1 MERRDARL
9 SNGRFAP
16 KSRPI
21 GRQKGTPNKTTR
33 AIKEFLAQLVDD
45 GAVQDAV
52 RERILAGDA
61 VAFFRAIDH
70 VLGKPKETIEA
81 NVTLGTLSERI
92 KRARERLSGDASK
105 R

>member
-1 MERRDARL
+1 MDPFRL
-9 SNGRFAP
+9 V
-16 KSRPI
+16 
-21 GRQKGTPNKTTR
+21 
-33 AIKEFLAQLVDD
+33 AQLVDD

-92 KRARERLSGDASK
+92 KRTRERAWAVDWAASNDS
-105 R
+105 RSRVSASSSAAQPLAALR